1 MPDFI
6 YKIRRWSYVI
16 IMISMSL
23 LLSSFK
29 LFSAE
34 RIPWNRSLTMELFY
48 SNQDN
53 KIISDSSKRIQV
65 NSKVPGE
72 PDRNSSVKPEKQN
85 IIQNKS
91 GKDYKIIAGS
101 FASHE
106 NAVLRARQ
114 YFSKGYKA
122 EIIIGTGRNRA
133 RVELVSIKSFENISE
148 AKSFL
153 KEFQRDIDPSAW
165 LYSID

>member
-1 MPDFI
+1 MPDFR

-29 LFSAE
+29 LFRAE
-34 RIPWNRSLTMELFY
+34 RITGNRSLSIELFC
-48 SNQDN
+48 SNQDY
-53 KIISDSSKRIQV
+53 KIISDSSKMIQV
-65 NSKVPGE
+65 DSKVPLE
-72 PDRNSSVKPEKQN
+72 PDRNSSIKPVKQN
-85 IIQNKS
+85 INQNKS
-91 GKDYKIIAGS
+91 GKGYKIIAGS

-106 NAVLRARQ
+106 NAILRARQ
-114 YFSKGYKA
+114 YFSKGYKP
-122 EIIIGTGRNRA
+122 EIIFGTGRNGA

-165 LYSID
+165 LYTID

>member
-29 LFSAE
+29 LFRAE
-34 RIPWNRSLTMELFY
+34 RIPWNRSLTMELFC

-85 IIQNKS
+85 INQNKS
-91 GKDYKIIAGS
+91 GNGYKIIAGS

-122 EIIIGTGRNRA
+122 EIIVGTGRNGV
-133 RVELVSIKSFENISE
+133 RVELVSIRSFENISE

>member
-1 MPDFI
+1 MPDFR
-6 YKIRRWSYVI
+6 YKIRRGFYVI
-16 IMISMSL
+16 ILISLSL
-23 LLSSFK
+23 FISSFGHFGVEGISGNK
-29 LFSAE
+29 
-34 RIPWNRSLTMELFY
+34 SLKKELFC

-72 PDRNSSVKPEKQN
+72 PDRNSSVKPAKQN

-114 YFSKGYKA
+114 YFSKGYKP
-122 EIIIGTGRNRA
+122 EIIFGTGRNGA

-165 LYSID
+165 LYTID